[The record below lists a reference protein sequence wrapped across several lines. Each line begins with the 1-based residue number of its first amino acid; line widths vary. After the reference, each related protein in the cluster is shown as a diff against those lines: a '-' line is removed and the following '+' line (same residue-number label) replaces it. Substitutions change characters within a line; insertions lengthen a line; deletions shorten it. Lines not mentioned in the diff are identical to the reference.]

1 MTHFCSVVGIA
12 PISTNPV
19 GQARCR
25 SHSDNPFIHFI
36 LAPKHVMHPL
46 FPGNNRHFGYQRQIH
61 ITYQNRIVSF
71 YKRWR
76 TIQFLAYLATIKNT
90 KVRNFKY
97 LILLLLFEDRRG
109 RCAPLPARTTKN
121 FKART
126 TLFSPPKFCH
136 SLQFFDISSH
146 PSLHQTRF
154 GNCVTNTMG
163 YRYGL
168 SDITFRGRPRWDA
181 TRLSSIGEGCCG
193 AASEGGGEL
202 NCPFI
207 VIDMQP
213 PKPSSHFHLVIT
225 FI

>member
-1 MTHFCSVVGIA
+1 MTHLCSVVGIA
-12 PISTNPV
+12 PISTSPV
-19 GQARCR
+19 GHARCR
-25 SHSDNPFIHFI
+25 SHSDNGFIHFT

-61 ITYQNRIVSF
+61 ITYHNRIASF

-76 TIQFLAYLATIKNT
+76 TIQFLPTCLAIKNT
-90 KVRNFKY
+90 KVCNFKN

-126 TLFSPPKFCH
+126 KLFSPLNFEFCH
-136 SLQFFDISSH
+136 SLQFFDIASH

-163 YRYGL
+163 YRTDCL
-168 SDITFRGRPRWDA
+168 
-181 TRLSSIGEGCCG
+181 RLPFV
-193 AASEGGGEL
+193 ASLAGT
-202 NCPFI
+202 
-207 VIDMQP
+207 Q
-213 PKPSSHFHLVIT
+213 LVWVQLGKVVAERRRKGVAN
-225 FI
+225 